1 MLRKIHHVGIVTGD
15 LNKAVQRF
23 EGFGLSWREV
33 INNEDI
39 GINAAFFLIG
49 DSLIELI
56 NYTEPAKTHD
66 HVVRSQKGIIN
77 HLCFEVDNLEVSI
90 REFEQTGAKLVE
102 GFPKCGAKGH
112 IAFFYPE
119 TTEGILIELCQ
130 L

>member
-15 LNKAVQRF
+15 FNKAVQRF
-23 EGFGLSWREV
+23 EEFGLSCREV
-33 INNEDI
+33 IKNDEI

-56 NYTEPAKTHD
+56 KYTDSAKTHD
-66 HVVRSQKGIIN
+66 NVVRSQKGIIN
-77 HLCFEVDNLEVSI
+77 HLCFEVGNLEVSI

-102 GFPKCGAKGH
+102 GFPRDGASGH

-130 L
+130 V